1 MDFSSL
7 DYRVVSTAAT
17 VVMTVAWVAYLHLAL
32 TQYKRANRP
41 FLVIQHAHENDPSAL
56 CLFVNLSKEPV
67 HLQAVIARVHRG
79 NECTPYR
86 ITNYERITATE
97 DHVQSKLRQGPIQPG
112 GYLVLGSFADI
123 MLGNQSADASEDAD
137 TDTDQLAEIDSME
150 LCVAVVYA
158 ARKYHIG
165 ARRHFFV
172 EQKSG
177 QTQIHAHS
185 IYTEQLVNR
194 RQRRV
199 VREWVDAAQSPRHG
213 EEKASAEQSQSG
225 KNVREK

>member
-1 MDFSSL
+1 MDFSSV
-7 DYRVVSTAAT
+7 DYRVVSAVAT
-17 VVMTVAWVAYLHLAL
+17 VVMTVAWVGYLHLAL

-86 ITNYERITATE
+86 ITNYKRITATE

-123 MLGNQSADASEDAD
+123 MVGNQSDDAEGNSQSDAER
-137 TDTDQLAEIDSME
+137 LAQIDSME
-150 LCVAVVYA
+150 LCVAVLHA

-172 EQKSG
+172 EQKDG
-177 QTQIHAHS
+177 QTKIHAYS

-194 RQRRV
+194 RQRKV
-199 VREWVDAAQSPRHG
+199 VREWVDAGVIPWRGEDKTNAQ
-213 EEKASAEQSQSG
+213 QSQSE
-225 KNVREK
+225 KSVREN